1 MKTFFC
7 LFGILFFCS
16 CSIFKPSQKT
26 FIKPIGGEY
35 SFGSANGGGSHGSI
49 LIYPINDSSSLF
61 RLDVSRGAPSYNS
74 GAITGEMIL
83 NGENTYSFVKDN
95 EGDMMNCNLFFKLDG
110 DTLSISSLEEKFKCG
125 FGYAVYPD
133 GDYVLKDSVIPEFYM
148 NGEGS
153 IFYFKD
159 VNF

>member
-1 MKTFFC
+1 MKTFFH
-7 LFGILFFCS
+7 LFVVLLFCS
-16 CSIFKPSQKT
+16 CSMLKNSENF

-35 SFGSANGGGSHGSI
+35 SFGSANGGGRHGSV
-49 LIYPINDSSSLF
+49 LIYPLNDSSSLF

-74 GAITGEMIL
+74 GAITGKMIL
-83 NGENTYSFVKDN
+83 NGNNTYSFVKNN

-110 DTLSISSLEEKFKCG
+110 DTLRISSLEEKFKCG

-133 GDYVLKDSVIPEFYM
+133 GDYVLKDSVISEYYM

-159 VNF
+159 VNL